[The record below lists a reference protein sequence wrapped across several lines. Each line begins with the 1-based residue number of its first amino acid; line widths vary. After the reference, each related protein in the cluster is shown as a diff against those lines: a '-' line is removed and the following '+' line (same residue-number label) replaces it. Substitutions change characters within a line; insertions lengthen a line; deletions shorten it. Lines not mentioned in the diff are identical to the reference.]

1 MTAAVTAAS
10 ARGFC
15 LQGRPSL
22 LFGDTCDPFNRRL
35 LLVSIAAVIPARNS
49 ERWIRRCLDS
59 LSGGTDRPDEI
70 IVVDDASTDG
80 TGREAREC
88 GARVIELEV
97 RQGPARA
104 RNAGAAAAA
113 AEVILFVDSDVLVP
127 PGLVERIRLAFE
139 DPSVAAVQ
147 TMYTPSCP
155 ATDLVSSY
163 QNFYYHLALAS
174 IRGDRSAVFATWC
187 AAVRKEVFTA
197 LGGFNEDIPDPTV
210 EDEELGYSMSD
221 AGYSILLERD
231 MQVTH
236 LACYT
241 VLSFARRRFRMAAS
255 QARSAWRSVRSRL
268 LLRYVNLRN
277 TGTHHSR
284 LTVLAILCM
293 LLSQASLAAWT
304 VSLFSGGERLP
315 FLPAAVFMSASALI
329 LCSRFL
335 RSSVNSLGVNVLIP
349 FAALCLLD
357 LLVLGWGVVW
367 GTLGFLARRRY

>member
-1 MTAAVTAAS
+1 MYEVT
-10 ARGFC
+10 
-15 LQGRPSL
+15 
-22 LFGDTCDPFNRRL
+22 DDPFSRRL

-49 ERWIRRCLDS
+49 ERWIRRCLAS
-59 LSGGTDRPDEI
+59 LSGGSDRPDEM

-80 TGREAREC
+80 TGREARES
-88 GARVIELEV
+88 GARVIELDV

-104 RNAGAAAAA
+104 RNAGAAAAS

-127 PGLVERIRLAFE
+127 PGLVERMRLAFE

-147 TMYTPSCP
+147 TIYTASCP

-174 IRGDRSAVFATWC
+174 IRGARSAVFATWC
-187 AAVRKEVFTA
+187 AAVRKDVFES

-210 EDEELGYSMSD
+210 EDEELGYAISD
-221 AGYSILLERD
+221 AGYAILLERD
-231 MQVTH
+231 LQVTH

-241 VLSFARRRFRMAAS
+241 IAAFARRRFRMAAS
-255 QARSAWRSVRSRL
+255 QARSAWRSVKNRL
-268 LLRYVNLRN
+268 LLRYVNLRD

-293 LLSQASLAAWT
+293 LAAQAFLIVWTASLIAG
-304 VSLFSGGERLP
+304 SERPAL
-315 FLPAAVFMSASALI
+315 LQAAVVMSSAALF

-335 RSSVNSLGVNVLIP
+335 RKSVNSLGVNILAP

-357 LLVLGWGVVW
+357 LLVLGWGIIW

>member
-1 MTAAVTAAS
+1 MYLPD
-10 ARGFC
+10 GND
-15 LQGRPSL
+15 G
-22 LFGDTCDPFNRRL
+22 PFTRRL

-49 ERWIRRCLDS
+49 ERWMRRCLAS
-59 LSGGTDRPDEI
+59 LSGGADVPDEI

-80 TGREAREC
+80 TGREARSC
-88 GARVIELEV
+88 GARVIEMAV
-97 RQGPARA
+97 RRGPARA
-104 RNAGAAAAA
+104 RNEGAAAATS
-113 AEVILFVDSDVLVP
+113 EVVLFVDSDVLVP
-127 PGLVERIRLAFE
+127 PGLVERMRQVFK

-147 TMYTPSCP
+147 TIYTPSCP

-174 IRGDRSAVFATWC
+174 IRGDRSAAVFATWC
-187 AAVRKEVFTA
+187 AAVRKDVFAA

-210 EDEELGYSMSD
+210 EDEELGYAISD

-231 MQVTH
+231 LQVTH

-241 VLSFARRRFRMAAS
+241 LPAFARRRFRMAAS
-255 QARSAWRSVRSRL
+255 QARSAWRSVKNRL
-268 LLRYVNLRN
+268 LMRYVNLRD

-293 LLSQASLAAWT
+293 LVGQACLAAWS
-304 VSLFSGGERLP
+304 VALLAGSVLP
-315 FLPAAVFMSASALI
+315 ILLPTALAMPAAALM

-335 RSSVNSLGVNVLIP
+335 RKSVNSLGVKVLVP
-349 FAALCLLD
+349 FTALCLLD
-357 LLVLGWGVVW
+357 LIVLGWGIVW